1 MVQKM
6 SFKDK
11 TRDRIHARDS
21 HIQKKKTVQMHTMW
35 TNIMVARKKTI
46 S

>member
-1 MVQKM
+1 M

-11 TRDRIHARDS
+11 TRNCVYARNS
-21 HIQKKKTVQMHTMW
+21 YVQKKAAVQMHTMW
-35 TNIMVARKKTI
+35 ANIMVARKKTI